1 MEGLLKSGA
10 APPDR
15 LRHVRW
21 GLCDGGGCWSCVADR
36 RKRGRAGVAGRCD
49 RRHLVI
55 DEADQRRVFELATV
69 PLLQQPQLTALTA
82 IARMRWNMCGCVQH
96 SGVRVGP
103 DQRYR
108 RVVAE

>member
-1 MEGLLKSGA
+1 MN
-10 APPDR
+10 R
-15 LRHVRW
+15 VLRPLTAFVMF
-21 GLCDGGGCWSCVADR
+21 
-36 RKRGRAGVAGRCD
+36 AGVYAMAVVVGRVSRIAGSEVALVWPAAAN